1 MDLGIAG
8 RTAILMASSRGLGR
22 ACAESLAREGVHLVI
37 NGRTA
42 ETVSTTASEIAAAHG
57 VDVVGVVGDSSL
69 TDTHDALLD
78 ACSEPDIVLLN
89 GNGPP
94 PTPFA
99 SIDRDMWSEAADRT
113 MVAPLHFLG
122 RIIEGMQDRGFG
134 RVVAV
139 TSAMVKSPNPLM
151 AMSYAPRLGL
161 TGVLKGVSK
170 TAAKHNVTLN
180 TLLPERFDTDRQ
192 EYMAQVVMKLRGVSY
207 EEARQ
212 EQVDSIRAARLGIP
226 KEFGDT
232 FAFLC
237 SVQASYL
244 TGQNIQLDG
253 GSYDG
258 VF

>member
-1 MDLGIAG
+1 MELGIAG
-8 RTAILMASSRGLGR
+8 RSAILMASSRGLGR
-22 ACAESLAREGVHLVI
+22 ACAQSLAREGVHVVI

-42 ETVSTTASEIAAAHG
+42 DTVSATAEEIATTYG
-57 VDVVGVVGDSSL
+57 VEVTGVVGDCAL
-69 TDTHDALLD
+69 TSTHDALLA
-78 ACSEPDIVLLN
+78 ACPEPDIVLLN

-99 SIDRDMWSEAADRT
+99 GIERDMWSEAADRT
-113 MVAPLHFLG
+113 LVAPLHFLG
-122 RIIEGMQDRGFG
+122 RVIEGMQDRGFG
-134 RVVAV
+134 RVVAI
-139 TSAMVKSPNPLM
+139 TSAMVKSPNPIM
-151 AMSYAPRLGL
+151 AMSYGPRLGL

-192 EYMAQVVMKLRGVSY
+192 EYMAQVVMKLRGLSY
-207 EEARQ
+207 DQARQ
-212 EQVDSIRAARLGIP
+212 EQVDSINAARLGIP

-237 SVQASYL
+237 SEQASYL

-253 GSYDG
+253 GSYEG

>member
-1 MDLGIAG
+1 MDLGISG

-22 ACAESLAREGVHLVI
+22 ACAESLAREGVDLVV

-42 ETVSTTASEIAAAHG
+42 EVVAATVADLATTYG
-57 VDVVGVVGDSSL
+57 VEVTGVVGDCAL
-69 TDTHDALLD
+69 TSTHDEMLAVC
-78 ACSEPDIVLLN
+78 AEPDIVLLN

-99 SIDRDMWSEAADRT
+99 RIEREMWTEAAERT
-113 MVAPLHFLG
+113 MVAPLDFLG
-122 RIIEGMQDRGFG
+122 RVIEGMQDRRFG
-134 RVVAV
+134 RIVAI
-139 TSAMVKSPNPLM
+139 TSAMVKSPNPIM
-151 AMSYAPRLGL
+151 AMSYGPRLGL

-192 EYMAQVVMKLRGVSY
+192 EYMAQVVMKLRGLTY
-207 EEARQ
+207 AEARQ
-212 EQVDSIRAARLGIP
+212 EQVDSITAARLGIP

-237 SVQASYL
+237 SAQAGYL